1 MFFFSCKLQN
11 HALRVGQ
18 CLPRICTST
27 DIQTILDMDTS
38 ARKFSGNFQNSTNE
52 MEGAGVRVISVRR
65 VPGEYDLW
73 SDRQFYLVLYVN

>member
-1 MFFFSCKLQN
+1 M
-11 HALRVGQ
+11 RVGQ

-38 ARKFSGNFQNSTNE
+38 ARKFSENFQNSTVSE

-65 VPGEYDLW
+65 VPGDYDLW
-73 SDRQFYLVLYVN
+73 TDRQFYLVLYVN

>member
-1 MFFFSCKLQN
+1 
-11 HALRVGQ
+11 
-18 CLPRICTST
+18 
-27 DIQTILDMDTS
+27 MDTS